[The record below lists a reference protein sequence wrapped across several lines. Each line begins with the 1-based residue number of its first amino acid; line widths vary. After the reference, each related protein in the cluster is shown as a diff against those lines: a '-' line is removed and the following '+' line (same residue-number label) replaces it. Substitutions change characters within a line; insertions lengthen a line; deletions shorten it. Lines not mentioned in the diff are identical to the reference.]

1 MLEKELTAGVVH
13 KADTLEDVAKMNNIP
28 LAALK
33 KSVDD
38 YNKALAAKSGD
49 EMGRTF
55 FPKAQPMAKGPW
67 YFSYLS
73 PKVHHCM
80 GGLQTDIQG
89 RVIGI
94 VDDSGTLCRRRIHG
108 RRAWRGSS
116 RILRD
121 A

>member
-1 MLEKELTAGVVH
+1 
-13 KADTLEDVAKMNNIP
+13 MNNIP

-67 YFSYLS
+67 YF
-73 PKVHHCM
+73 
-80 GGLQTDIQG
+80 
-89 RVIGI
+89 
-94 VDDSGTLCRRRIHG
+94 
-108 RRAWRGSS
+108 
-116 RILRD
+116 
-121 A
+121 